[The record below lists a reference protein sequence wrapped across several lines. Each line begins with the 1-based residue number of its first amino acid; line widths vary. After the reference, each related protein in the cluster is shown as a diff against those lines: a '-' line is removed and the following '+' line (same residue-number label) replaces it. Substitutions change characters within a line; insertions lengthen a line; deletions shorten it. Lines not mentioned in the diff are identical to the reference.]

1 MKTLKILFV
10 AFTLGLFTI
19 SCTEN
24 SDIAEDIQN
33 YETTATGGVSDK
45 GDKPG

>member
-1 MKTLKILFV
+1 MKTLKIFLV
-10 AFTLGLFTI
+10 ALVLGLFTI

-33 YETTATGGVSDK
+33 YDTSATGGVSDK
-45 GDKPG
+45 GDNPG